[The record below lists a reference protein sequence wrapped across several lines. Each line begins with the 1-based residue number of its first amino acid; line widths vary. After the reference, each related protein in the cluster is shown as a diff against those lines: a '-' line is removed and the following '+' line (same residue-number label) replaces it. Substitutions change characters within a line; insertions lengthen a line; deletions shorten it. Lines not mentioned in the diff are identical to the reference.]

1 MSASLVGSEMCIRD
15 RRYIGGNDGRGDARH
30 GKSIASE
37 AVDRGLAGVGLGA
50 VSYTHLTLPTICSV

>member
-15 RRYIGGNDGRGDARH
+15 SPSAAPQPLRSESPTKTGPPTGRPPSSPQ
-30 GKSIASE
+30 K
-37 AVDRGLAGVGLGA
+37 AGP

>member
-15 RRYIGGNDGRGDARH
+15 RAR
-30 GKSIASE
+30 KRRRSSTELCTCPAVAPRRASCLPTPRV
-37 AVDRGLAGVGLGA
+37 AP

>member
-15 RRYIGGNDGRGDARH
+15 RRYICCCTAGAGRQECIR
-30 GKSIASE
+30 SP
-37 AVDRGLAGVGLGA
+37 RTRAGAESAFLA

>member
-15 RRYIGGNDGRGDARH
+15 RSVSAPPSSPACSSSPSSPPRLRHPLLGGLRQAP
-30 GKSIASE
+30 
-37 AVDRGLAGVGLGA
+37 